1 MKARMLE
8 AAQAMHRHLRRTP
21 EGGGIRRAI
30 YKRRAKADLT
40 QPGIPP
46 EVRAAS
52 LQLLVFPARI
62 KEFK

>member
-1 MKARMLE
+1 MKAKMLE
-8 AAQAMHRHLRRTP
+8 AAQALYRHMRRTP
-21 EGGGIRRAI
+21 EGEGIRQVI

-52 LQLLVFPARI
+52 LQFLVFPARI

>member
-1 MKARMLE
+1 MSIEMLE
-8 AAQAMHRHLRRTP
+8 AAQAMYRHLQRTP
-21 EGGGIRRAI
+21 DGEGIRQVI
-30 YKRRAKADLT
+30 YKRRAKVDLT

-52 LQLLVFPARI
+52 LQFLVFPARV